1 MPHKVIMEFEQVNW
15 EIDFVHVLS
24 NILDSGVFYIAL
36 IKIVSN

>member
-1 MPHKVIMEFEQVNW
+1 MELEQANW
-15 EIDFVHVLS
+15 EIDVMHVLS